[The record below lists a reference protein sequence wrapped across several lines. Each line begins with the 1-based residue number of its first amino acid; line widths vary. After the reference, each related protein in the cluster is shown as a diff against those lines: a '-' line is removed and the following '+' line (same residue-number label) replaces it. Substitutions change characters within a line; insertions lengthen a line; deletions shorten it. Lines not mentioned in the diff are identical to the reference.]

1 MVFQSF
7 ISSIID
13 ILLLWSTMAW
23 IVDKLLKALFK
34 DLSIMTSIYVILCT
48 NQVIPVRVVTTGP
61 IYKRV
66 LLVMFL
72 FFIQVMFLMVWLKI
86 EALIQS
92 LITDMF
98 GKSTSLIIASLA
110 SSILMFCAL
119 TGSLEEMT
127 AKLLEV
133 QMIVNENMHR
143 RNLQNQNSTLCTQFK
158 VKAASDVQLCPG
170 GGKVVRIYH
179 QTADGKSITMKNFEA
194 DSKINFLALN

>member
-72 FFIQVMFLMVWLKI
+72 FFIQVMVLMVWLKI

-170 GGKVVRIYH
+170 GGKVVRTYH